1 MRTTA
6 RRLTAGA
13 AALGLAAVLAGCGG
27 SSGAAGAANP
37 PPEPASSAQG
47 SSGQGSSG
55 QNFSAPGTTATSEA
69 PSPPSSGPVVPTPV
83 MVDGR
88 AVQYHGEKQV
98 SGQSRVELT
107 MEDFFFSPTV
117 LVGSPGQKLTLDVK
131 NAGRVDHTF
140 TVADQGIDKVLKGG
154 ESAMVTVTF
163 PSSGQV
169 PFVCTYHSSAGM
181 AGVLA
186 VR

>member
-6 RRLTAGA
+6 RRLRAGA
-13 AALGLAAVLAGCGG
+13 AAMGLAAVLAGCGG
-27 SSGAAGAANP
+27 SSDAAGAANP
-37 PPEPASSAQG
+37 PPDPA
-47 SSGQGSSG
+47 SSGQGS
-55 QNFSAPGTTATSEA
+55 SAPGTTATSEA
-69 PSPPSSGPVVPTPV
+69 PRPPGPVVPTPV

-98 SGQSRVELT
+98 SGQSRGELT
-107 MEDFFFSPTV
+107 MKDFFFSPTV
-117 LVGSPGQKLTLDVK
+117 LVGSPGEKLTLDVK

-140 TVADQGIDKVLKGG
+140 TVTDQGIDKVLKSG

-163 PSSGQV
+163 PRSGQV
-169 PFVCTYHSSAGM
+169 PFVCSYHSSAGM